1 MHFVFSVTLGVR
13 GRNCEWHCIKPFSPP
28 PTFSFHHASK
38 LKSIFPPREYLTDD
52 SPKAYKPVPCLS
64 LHYAREWERKS
75 FVQARKK
82 TVALWGIIMSLLPSL
97 NFSKCQV
104 PKLVRLVKA
113 IWAFF
118 FWSVQNT
125 FQHLGR
131 KCPHLHYPIQ
141 LAKDLFLVLRAKRV
155 NHLSSP
161 HLPIPSPNSLL
172 GTEPGWCCS
181 LLQAWA
187 VSGRVLFA
195 MSRAWPCTKQHEH
208 SQAGLDPMSQSQFI
222 Y

>member
-118 FWSVQNT
+118 FWSIQQHFPTPWEEMPTFTLPNT
-125 FQHLGR
+125 TSQGSFSSAEGKESESPL
-131 KCPHLHYPIQ
+131 I
-141 LAKDLFLVLRAKRV
+141 
-155 NHLSSP
+155 STSP
-161 HLPIPSPNSLL
+161 HPQSKFLAGN
-172 GTEPGWCCS
+172 
-181 LLQAWA
+181 
-187 VSGRVLFA
+187 
-195 MSRAWPCTKQHEH
+195 RAWLMLFPAPGLGSVWESFVCHEPCLAMH
-208 SQAGLDPMSQSQFI
+208 
-222 Y
+222 